1 MQIQEYF
8 EVMVKKDS
16 SDLYLTAGRPP
27 VYRVDGKVQP
37 SGDPAFTA
45 QDLEALAKLFISQE
59 QWSDFQIKKEM
70 NLALSLPSGV
80 RFRVNVMRQR
90 GSIGMVVRKIKVDI
104 PPFDSLGL
112 PSILKNI
119 AMLKRGLIL
128 VVGGTGAGK
137 STTLASMIDVR
148 NSNDEGHIITIE
160 DPIEFVHQHKKSII
174 TQREVGFDTNSF
186 QDALVNTLRQAPDV
200 ILIGEI
206 RDSETMEAAITFAD
220 TGHLCFGTL
229 HSTNANQSF
238 ERILNFFPPI
248 RYSQVRLQ
256 LSLNLRAI
264 VSQRL
269 VRTIGGGRV
278 AALEILLDTPR
289 IKDLIK
295 KGAMESL
302 KEAMEQ
308 GIREGCQSFDQALFV
323 LYQER
328 RISLEE
334 ALSNA
339 DSANNLRLK
348 IKMAGLSVDEA
359 TNGSQEEP
367 KPEDVEGLT
376 PEIQEGSGLFRLQ
389 NS

>member
-16 SDLYLTAGRPP
+16 SDLYLTVGRPP
-27 VYRVDGKVQP
+27 VYRVDGKVQA

-328 RISLEE
+328 KISLEE

-367 KPEDVEGLT
+367 KPEDIEGLT